1 MEIVFYNSVA
11 GGDYW
16 KRLLAEIAAAGHSVT
31 HDYALSDIA
40 GHDAATF
47 WRRFVRRWRMYPGY
61 GLQIL
66 LRNKTTDINVACT
79 NPFFAPALVQLLNGR
94 QSRTVFLLYDLIPD
108 GFELAGL
115 IRPGGIFSR
124 LLAQPTIYA
133 LRHCSATVF
142 LGKRLM
148 EQAVNRYGRAR
159 YSAIIPVGADG
170 APFRNYPPA
179 PPAAGRRIRILYC
192 GNMGHAHDGETISK
206 LFESGLLWPDVEWHF
221 HSSGSRYRSFSQSLS
236 NSCTGNFCR
245 LDGPLSGDSW
255 FSAMRSAHIALVT
268 ARPGAEKI
276 VMPSKAYSALVAGQA
291 ILAVSPRQS
300 DLADLVKETDC
311 GWVVAPGDVQGL
323 GRVIEEV
330 RSNPALLQAKR
341 ERAFKLGH
349 EQYDIAI
356 VAKKWL
362 ALFDEIA
369 GKS

>member
-1 MEIVFYNSVA
+1 MEITFYNSVA

-31 HDYALSDIA
+31 HNYALSDFA
-40 GHDAATF
+40 VHDDSTS
-47 WRRFVRRWRMYPGY
+47 WKRLVRRWRMYPGY
-61 GLQIL
+61 GLQIVI
-66 LRNKTTDINVACT
+66 RNKTADINVACT

-115 IRPGGIFSR
+115 IRTGGILSR

-148 EQAVNRYGRAR
+148 EEAQRRYGRAA

-179 PPAAGRRIRILYC
+179 PPAAGQRIRILYC
-192 GNMGHAHDGETISK
+192 GNMGQAHDGETIPK
-206 LFESGLLWPDVEWHF
+206 LLERGLSWPDVDWHF
-221 HSSGSRYRSFSQSLS
+221 HSYGSRYRSFANVLLNSCKS
-236 NSCTGNFCR
+236 NSCR
-245 LDGPLSGDSW
+245 LEGPLAGDAW

-276 VMPSKAYSALVAGQA
+276 VMPSKTYSALVAGQA
-291 ILAVSPRQS
+291 ILAVCPRQS